1 MPQSSN
7 ERPSRATGASRSEPP
22 RRAPSGGASAAGARR
37 APNDAPRP
45 RRRRR
50 RRHMNP
56 LLYIMLILAVSALL
70 AGLGWTWACDI
81 LALNKPAN
89 SAVITLSPDIFTSRE
104 VESEVTTDG
113 VTETVTKTIQVAD
126 LDYVTE
132 LLAENGL
139 IEYKPLF
146 KLFCTFSGVEKKG
159 KLLPGTYELNTD
171 MDYHAL
177 VNAMSSGS
185 SNRMTV
191 TVTIPEGYNIDQI
204 FALLEEKGVS
214 TVETLQKVAATY
226 DYKFSFLKDVR
237 PFGDYSLGDYH
248 RLEGYLFPDTYE
260 FYMGGGEK
268 AAVQVL
274 NKMMVR
280 LSQLFTDDMRAQA
293 EEMGY
298 SFHEILTIASL
309 IEKETDG
316 EDQDKIASVIY
327 NRLERPTDE
336 TVGLLQIDATLV
348 YALGRSIT
356 QEDYTAS
363 TDYNTYTNKGLPPTP
378 IANPG
383 LVALNAALNPANTK
397 YYYYVLGNDGQHHFF
412 RTHQEHQSFIAQQK
426 AEREQ

>member
-7 ERPSRATGASRSEPP
+7 DRPARTSATSRSEAP
-22 RRAPSGGASAAGARR
+22 RRSAAPSSGGASSAGQRR
-37 APNDAPRP
+37 PPANQARP

-56 LLYIMLILAVSALL
+56 LLYILLIIAVSALL

-89 SAVITLSPDIFTSRE
+89 SAVITLAPDIFASRE

-126 LDYVTE
+126 LDYVTD
-132 LLAENGL
+132 LLADNGL

-146 KLFCTFSGVEKKG
+146 KLYCIFSGVEKKG

-185 SNRMTV
+185 ASRMTV

-214 TVETLQKVAATY
+214 TVETLREVAANY
-226 DYKFSFLKDVR
+226 DYKFTFLKGVR
-237 PFGDYSLGDYH
+237 PLGDYH

-280 LSQLFTDDMRAQA
+280 LSQLFTDEMRAKA

-298 SFHEILTIASL
+298 TFHEMLTIASL

-356 QEDYTAS
+356 QEDYTAD
-363 TDYNTYTNKGLPPTP
+363 TAYNTYTNKGLPPTP
-378 IANPG
+378 IANAG
-383 LVALNAALNPANTK
+383 MIALNAALNPADTK

-412 RTHQEHQSFIAQQK
+412 RTHQEHQNFIAQQK

>member
-1 MPQSSN
+1 MTESHEQPKRAVSSTRRQTAPT
-7 ERPSRATGASRSEPP
+7 EQRRSSTPSGRTSPSGSRSS
-22 RRAPSGGASAAGARR
+22 SGA
-37 APNDAPRP
+37 P
-45 RRRRR
+45 RRRKR

-56 LLYIMLILAVSALL
+56 LLYILLVISASALL
-70 AGLGWTWACDI
+70 AGLGWTWACDV
-81 LALNKPAN
+81 LALNKPEH
-89 SAVITLSPDIFTSRE
+89 SAVITLASDIFTNKE
-104 VESEVTTDG
+104 VTSEVTTNG
-113 VTETVTKTIQVAD
+113 QTETVTKTLQIAD
-126 LDYVTE
+126 VDYVTD
-132 LLAENGL
+132 LLEENGL
-139 IEYKPLF
+139 IEYKFLF
-146 KLFCTFSGVEKKG
+146 KLFCSLTGVEKKG
-159 KLLPGTYELNTD
+159 KILPGTYELNTD

-177 VNAMSSGS
+177 INALSSGS
-185 SNRMTV
+185 DSRMTV

-214 TVETLQKVAATY
+214 TVETLQSVAANY
-226 DYKFSFLKDVR
+226 DYKFTFLKGVR
-237 PFGDYSLGDYH
+237 PLGDYH

-298 SFHEILTIASL
+298 TFHEILTIASL

-316 EDQDKIASVIY
+316 DDQATISSVIY

-348 YALGRSIT
+348 YALGRTIT
-356 QEDYTAS
+356 QDDYTAD
-363 TDYNTYTNKGLPPTP
+363 TPYNTYTNKGLPPTP

-383 LVALNAALNPANTK
+383 LVALNAALNPENTK
-397 YYYYVLGNDGQHHFF
+397 YYYYVLGNDGTHHFF
-412 RTHQEHQSFIAQQK
+412 RTHQEHQNFIAQQK